1 MFDVFQVGNPYV
13 LGMAEEEFEN
23 EVDAL
28 VRQSRITP
36 VSRATVY
43 ALLDSYHVTFGDL
56 SSWLRGKVGDIEVCD

>member
-1 MFDVFQVGNPYV
+1 
-13 LGMAEEEFEN
+13 MAEEEFEN
-23 EVDAL
+23 AVDAL